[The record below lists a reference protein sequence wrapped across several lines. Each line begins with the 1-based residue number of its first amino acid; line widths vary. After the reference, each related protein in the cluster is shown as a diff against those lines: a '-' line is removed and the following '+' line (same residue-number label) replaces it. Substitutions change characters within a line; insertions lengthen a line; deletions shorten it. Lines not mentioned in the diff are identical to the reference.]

1 MANLSLTTSVQLCED
16 ISESYS
22 LIDLFAQAGYS
33 AASATAL
40 QFFVEQSDGSYV
52 TAPADSFIKADGS
65 GGVLIDLSV
74 LPDFNGL
81 LGGRVVALDSN
92 GNIVTLSI
100 NIDVEPVNDAPEGSD
115 GGASIDEG
123 GAYVFAA
130 SDFGFSDPVEG
141 DNFVGLIIDSLPAGG
156 QLLLNGVAVAAGDEV
171 PVSAIDTGALVFQA
185 DPGFSGDAAFD
196 FRVRD
201 DGGVDPDCG
210 GVDTDLVANTF
221 TVTVLDV
228 NDVPVAVDDA
238 YSTSEGTPV
247 TASLAG
253 NDTPSTDGGNVW
265 MKLTDP
271 ANGTVVVNPD
281 GTFTYTPDAGF
292 SGADS
297 FTYKITDV
305 DGDVSEATATIS
317 VAPPP
322 QNASLGDTVWYD
334 DGDGVLEAGEAG
346 VEGVTVTL
354 IGGGADG
361 VIGTA
366 DDTTDQTATDANG
379 NYRFDGLTVG
389 TEYQV
394 MFSDLPQ
401 GYEFT
406 GQDQGGDD
414 TLDSDADP
422 VTGKSQIVTL
432 ADGEY
437 NDTLDAG
444 IVAQPA
450 HIGDRVWEDSNA
462 NGVQDAGESGIAG
475 VTVLLKDAFGNVLD
489 TTTTDGDGLYGF
501 DVAPGTYSVAVEAPT
516 GYVLTAKDAGG
527 DDAADSDVDPANGMT
542 DNVTVGA
549 GESNV
554 TLDAGLY
561 REAAIGDK
569 VWLDKDGDGTQDA
582 DEAGVAGVTVN
593 LLDADGN
600 VVASQSTNADGN
612 YLFDGLTPGRYSV
625 AFEAPAGYAFT
636 TQDQGDDATDSDA
649 DANGFTV
656 ATDLESGETD
666 LSWDAG
672 IVAQPAHI
680 GDRVWEDSN
689 ANGVQDAGESG
700 IAGVT
705 VLLKDAFGN
714 VLDTTTTDGDGLYGF
729 DVAPGT
735 YSVAVEAPTGYVLT
749 AKDAGGD
756 DAADSD
762 VDPANGMTDNVT
774 VGAGES
780 NVTLDAGLYREAA
793 IGDKVWLDKDGDGT
807 QDADE
812 AGVAGVTV
820 NLLDADGNVVA
831 SQSTNADGNYLFDG
845 LTPGRYS
852 VAFEAPAG
860 YAFTTQD
867 QGDDATDSDADANG
881 FTVATDLE
889 SGETDLSWDAGIVEL
904 PKEEVCIQYDF
915 NGSSRTD
922 GYDGNI
928 RSYEVD
934 GVKVN
939 VSAFYSTKD
948 FSKFG
953 TAYLGAYAGGLG
965 VTDVSEGSGSGSLHA
980 IDNVGYNNFVL
991 FEFDRAV
998 TVDRAFLGY
1007 VVDDSDLQV
1016 WIGNFDDP
1024 LNNHLSLNSS
1034 VLASMDFTELNG
1046 TTSTTTRWADFNA
1059 GEVSGNVLVIAADT
1073 TDTSP
1078 EDRFKIEHLEV
1089 CHEGDVVPQKAHIG
1103 DKVWLD
1109 VNGNGVQDAG
1119 EAGVAGVTVTLKDGQ
1134 GNVVATT
1141 QTDANG
1147 NYGFDVAAGTYSIK
1161 VDAPDGFTF
1170 TSKDAG
1176 GDDGRDSDVDPATG
1190 RSASV
1195 TVAAGETN
1203 NTLDAGLQK
1212 IAKNTGAIGDRVW
1225 EDKDVDGIQDSGEAG
1240 IAGVTV
1246 KLLDGNGNVLATTTT
1261 DANGGYLFEN
1271 LAAGS
1276 YKVQVVKP
1284 NGYYATL
1291 GDKGTN
1297 DAIDSDIDSS
1307 GRTGLISLAEG
1318 ETDRSVD
1325 AGLYRKASIGD
1336 KVWEDMDHDGVQDAN
1351 EPGIGGIRVSLYG
1364 WNGASQYKVASTTT
1378 DSQGEYSF
1386 HGLDAG
1392 WYYVAFDKANVY
1404 HHSGWGGTYNMSDW
1418 YWASKD
1424 SGGDD
1429 AKDSDVYK
1437 RSGDSTYTDWTW
1449 LDAGEYDMSWDA
1461 GITPIV
1467 IDLDGDGV
1475 ETVSRKDAGGSFD
1488 LFGNGREIESG
1499 WVAAD
1504 DALLAVDANGNGTI
1518 DDISELFGGR
1528 SIGDGFARLAS
1539 YDSNGDGRVD
1549 AADSNFGDLL
1559 VWQDADG
1566 DHQTDAGELRTLEE
1580 AGIASLSTGH
1590 VDHPFVD
1597 DQGNLHLE
1605 SGVATLDD
1613 GTAVDMTDVYF
1624 NVSQGD
1630 AARAGVELPSI
1641 AELMANGGSLLSD
1654 DGSVDAL
1661 LGTPAGSVADPVV
1674 GSRAGEVP
1682 NHHDGLPL
1690 QQLAD
1695 LLDSPVY
1702 A

>member
-281 GTFTYTPDAGF
+281 GTFTYTPNPGYAGPDSFTYKITDIDGDVSEASATIIIEAVNDVPLAVDDAYTTAEDTPVSASLAGNDTPSTDGGNVWMKLTDPANGTVVVNPDGTFTYTPDANFSGTDSFTYKITDIDGDVSEATATITIEPGNDVPVAVDDAYSTPFDEPVNGDLSGNDTPSPDGGNVWMKLTDPANGTVVVNPDGTFTYTPDAGF

-437 NDTLDAG
+437 NDTL
-444 IVAQPA
+444 
-450 HIGDRVWEDSNA
+450 
-462 NGVQDAGESGIAG
+462 
-475 VTVLLKDAFGNVLD
+475 
-489 TTTTDGDGLYGF
+489 
-501 DVAPGTYSVAVEAPT
+501 
-516 GYVLTAKDAGG
+516 
-527 DDAADSDVDPANGMT
+527 
-542 DNVTVGA
+542 
-549 GESNV
+549 
-554 TLDAGLY
+554 
-561 REAAIGDK
+561 
-569 VWLDKDGDGTQDA
+569 
-582 DEAGVAGVTVN
+582 
-593 LLDADGN
+593 
-600 VVASQSTNADGN
+600 
-612 YLFDGLTPGRYSV
+612 
-625 AFEAPAGYAFT
+625 
-636 TQDQGDDATDSDA
+636 
-649 DANGFTV
+649 
-656 ATDLESGETD
+656 
-666 LSWDAG
+666 DAG

>member
-437 NDTLDAG
+437 NDTL
-444 IVAQPA
+444 
-450 HIGDRVWEDSNA
+450 
-462 NGVQDAGESGIAG
+462 
-475 VTVLLKDAFGNVLD
+475 
-489 TTTTDGDGLYGF
+489 
-501 DVAPGTYSVAVEAPT
+501 
-516 GYVLTAKDAGG
+516 
-527 DDAADSDVDPANGMT
+527 
-542 DNVTVGA
+542 
-549 GESNV
+549 
-554 TLDAGLY
+554 
-561 REAAIGDK
+561 
-569 VWLDKDGDGTQDA
+569 
-582 DEAGVAGVTVN
+582 
-593 LLDADGN
+593 
-600 VVASQSTNADGN
+600 
-612 YLFDGLTPGRYSV
+612 
-625 AFEAPAGYAFT
+625 
-636 TQDQGDDATDSDA
+636 
-649 DANGFTV
+649 
-656 ATDLESGETD
+656 
-666 LSWDAG
+666 DAG

>member
-281 GTFTYTPDAGF
+281 GTFTYTPNPGYAGPDSFTYKITDIDGDVSEASATIIIEAVNDVPLAVDDAYTTAEDTPVSASLAGNDTPSTDGGNVWMKLTDPANGTVVVNPDGTFTYTPDANFSGTDSFTYKITDIDGDVSEATATITIEPGNDVPVAVDDAYSTPFDEPVNGDLSGNDTPSPDGGNVWMKLTDPANGTVVVNPDGTFTYTPDAGF

-542 DNVTVGA
+542 DNVT
-549 GESNV
+549 
-554 TLDAGLY
+554 
-561 REAAIGDK
+561 
-569 VWLDKDGDGTQDA
+569 
-582 DEAGVAGVTVN
+582 
-593 LLDADGN
+593 
-600 VVASQSTNADGN
+600 
-612 YLFDGLTPGRYSV
+612 F
-625 AFEAPAGYAFT
+625 
-636 TQDQGDDATDSDA
+636 
-649 DANGFTV
+649 
-656 ATDLESGETD
+656 
-666 LSWDAG
+666 
-672 IVAQPAHI
+672 
-680 GDRVWEDSN
+680 
-689 ANGVQDAGESG
+689 
-700 IAGVT
+700 
-705 VLLKDAFGN
+705 
-714 VLDTTTTDGDGLYGF
+714 
-729 DVAPGT
+729 
-735 YSVAVEAPTGYVLT
+735 
-749 AKDAGGD
+749 
-756 DAADSD
+756 
-762 VDPANGMTDNVT
+762 
-774 VGAGES
+774 GAGES

>member
-281 GTFTYTPDAGF
+281 GTFTYTPNPGYAGPDSFTYKITDIDGDVSEASATIIIEAVNDVPLAVDDAYTTAEDTPVSASLAGNDTPSTDGGNVWMKLTDPANGTVVVNPDGTFTYTPDANFSGTDSFTYKITDIDGDVSEATATITIEPGNDVPVAVDDAYTTAEDTPVNGDLSGNDTPSPDGGNVWMKLTDPANGTVVVNPDGTFTYTPDAGF

-437 NDTLDAG
+437 NDTL
-444 IVAQPA
+444 
-450 HIGDRVWEDSNA
+450 
-462 NGVQDAGESGIAG
+462 
-475 VTVLLKDAFGNVLD
+475 
-489 TTTTDGDGLYGF
+489 
-501 DVAPGTYSVAVEAPT
+501 
-516 GYVLTAKDAGG
+516 
-527 DDAADSDVDPANGMT
+527 
-542 DNVTVGA
+542 
-549 GESNV
+549 
-554 TLDAGLY
+554 
-561 REAAIGDK
+561 
-569 VWLDKDGDGTQDA
+569 
-582 DEAGVAGVTVN
+582 
-593 LLDADGN
+593 
-600 VVASQSTNADGN
+600 
-612 YLFDGLTPGRYSV
+612 
-625 AFEAPAGYAFT
+625 
-636 TQDQGDDATDSDA
+636 
-649 DANGFTV
+649 
-656 ATDLESGETD
+656 
-666 LSWDAG
+666 DAG

>member
-1 MANLSLTTSVQLCED
+1 MTGVQTCALPILKLTDPANGTVVVNPDGTFTYTPDANFSGTDSFTYKITD
-16 ISESYS
+16 IDGDVSE
-22 LIDLFAQAGYS
+22 
-33 AASATAL
+33 ATA
-40 QFFVEQSDGSYV
+40 
-52 TAPADSFIKADGS
+52 TIT
-65 GGVLIDLSV
+65 I
-74 LPDFNGL
+74 
-81 LGGRVVALDSN
+81 
-92 GNIVTLSI
+92 
-100 NIDVEPVNDAPEGSD
+100 EPG
-115 GGASIDEG
+115 
-123 GAYVFAA
+123 
-130 SDFGFSDPVEG
+130 
-141 DNFVGLIIDSLPAGG
+141 
-156 QLLLNGVAVAAGDEV
+156 
-171 PVSAIDTGALVFQA
+171 
-185 DPGFSGDAAFD
+185 
-196 FRVRD
+196 
-201 DGGVDPDCG
+201 
-210 GVDTDLVANTF
+210 
-221 TVTVLDV
+221 

-238 YSTSEGTPV
+238 YSTPFDEPV
-247 TASLAG
+247 NGDLSG
-253 NDTPSTDGGNVW
+253 NDTPSPDGGNVW

-437 NDTLDAG
+437 NDTL
-444 IVAQPA
+444 
-450 HIGDRVWEDSNA
+450 
-462 NGVQDAGESGIAG
+462 
-475 VTVLLKDAFGNVLD
+475 
-489 TTTTDGDGLYGF
+489 
-501 DVAPGTYSVAVEAPT
+501 
-516 GYVLTAKDAGG
+516 
-527 DDAADSDVDPANGMT
+527 
-542 DNVTVGA
+542 
-549 GESNV
+549 
-554 TLDAGLY
+554 
-561 REAAIGDK
+561 
-569 VWLDKDGDGTQDA
+569 
-582 DEAGVAGVTVN
+582 
-593 LLDADGN
+593 
-600 VVASQSTNADGN
+600 
-612 YLFDGLTPGRYSV
+612 
-625 AFEAPAGYAFT
+625 
-636 TQDQGDDATDSDA
+636 
-649 DANGFTV
+649 
-656 ATDLESGETD
+656 
-666 LSWDAG
+666 DAG